1 MILPHVLNF
10 LSHSYILAF
19 SQIIYEYLQ
28 LLFRIS
34 YEIAKLATVTTHDPN
49 LGSNTGE
56 IILYSD
62 IPFNSEVLPSLQT

>member
-49 LGSNTGE
+49 WGSNTGE